1 MGCNPIDRLVVT
13 ALLLTGTVVGASSQP
28 DRLFEESPALN
39 GSWRSRGIDGAM
51 SVTKVGF
58 AVGPHRFRWTGC
70 SLTELRPEDS
80 VESPSRVLTPFRVLR
95 RATRLRAQNQARTV
109 SIFYYV

>member
-58 AVGPHRFRWTGC
+58 AVGPHRFDLQR
-70 SLTELRPEDS
+70 E
-80 VESPSRVLTPFRVLR
+80 ES
-95 RATRLRAQNQARTV
+95 ANQLSKRTHGG
-109 SIFYYV
+109 S